1 MEAMEILFPS
11 PFIVV
16 DGKFKALY
24 WGQLQL
30 KAVIAKPLDGTVTL
44 DGIKTSVDEE
54 NESY

>member
-1 MEAMEILFPS
+1 MEAVEILFPS